1 MSLPALS
8 PQLDRQD
15 GMTRSAL
22 LMRALGAKAA
32 SVWSELSPQDAEQL
46 SAAMQALPDDAQAE
60 QTALQAYVQS
70 MRQTP
75 SSLPAQQAS
84 VWAKLSQQDGTLI
97 ASLVQRESPQV
108 IALILSRLTPDAA
121 ANTVRALPRTL
132 ATDAL
137 KRLLNLGE
145 IHPAALRALELALE
159 NSLTQSKSGKLSGG
173 HEHVA
178 RIFDSLDSGSE
189 STLLSSLDSAEP
201 GAGEKIRALM
211 FTFDDLAALDP
222 GSLQTILGSVDRGLL
237 TVALKGAA
245 PTVSDAFF
253 KNVTQRAADL
263 LREDIAAVGPVRR
276 SEIDAARAEV
286 LQVARALVKR
296 GDLLPQNQDDELIE

>member
-75 SSLPAQQAS
+75 LSLPSQQAS
-84 VWAKLSQQDGTLI
+84 VWAKLSRQDGTLI

-159 NSLTQSKSGKLSGG
+159 NSLTQSKSGKFSGG

>member
-8 PQLDRQD
+8 PHRGHED
-15 GMTRSAL
+15 GLTRSAL

-32 SVWSELSPQDAEQL
+32 SVWSELSPQEAEQL
-46 SAAMQALPDDAQAE
+46 SAAMQALPEDAQAE
-60 QTALQAYVQS
+60 QSALKSYVQTMQQS
-70 MRQTP
+70 PAKQT
-75 SSLPAQQAS
+75 LRPANL
-84 VWAKLSQQDGTLI
+84 WARLSQQDGTLI
-97 ASLVQRESPQV
+97 ASLIQDESPQV
-108 IALILSRLTPDAA
+108 IALVLSRLTPDAA
-121 ANTVRALPRTL
+121 ASTVRALPRTL

-137 KRLLNLGE
+137 KRLLNLGDV
-145 IHPAALRALELALE
+145 HPTALRAIEMALE
-159 NSLTQSKSGKLSGG
+159 NSLTQRNAGKLSGG

-211 FTFDDLAALDP
+211 FTFEDLAALDP
-222 GSLQTILGSVDRGLL
+222 GSLQTILGSVDRAVL
-237 TVALKGAA
+237 TVALKGAS
-245 PTVSDAFF
+245 PTVSEAFF

>member
-8 PQLDRQD
+8 RPLDRQD
-15 GMTRSAL
+15 GITRSAL

-32 SVWSELSPQDAEQL
+32 SVWSELSPHEAEQL
-46 SAAMQALPDDAQAE
+46 SAAMQALPDDAEAE
-60 QTALQAYVQS
+60 QSALQAYVQS

-75 SSLPAQQAS
+75 SSPQTS
-84 VWAKLSQQDGTLI
+84 VWAKLSRQDGTLI
-97 ASLVQRESPQV
+97 ASLVQSESPQV
-108 IALILSRLTPDAA
+108 IALILSRLSPDAA

-145 IHPAALRALELALE
+145 VHPAALRALEMVLE
-159 NSLTQSKSGKLSGG
+159 NSLAQNKSGKLTGG

-222 GSLQTILGSVDRGLL
+222 GSLQTILGSVDRAVL
-237 TVALKGAA
+237 TVALKGAS

-253 KNVTQRAADL
+253 KNVTQRAGDL

>member
-1 MSLPALS
+1 MSVPALS
-8 PQLDRQD
+8 PQTDRQD
-15 GMTRSAL
+15 GMIRSAL

-32 SVWSELSPQDAEQL
+32 PVWSELSPQEAEQL
-46 SAAMQALPDDAQAE
+46 SAAMRTLPEDAQAE
-60 QTALQAYVQS
+60 QNVLQAYVQT
-70 MRQTP
+70 MRQPLSTP
-75 SSLPAQQAS
+75 MPGQTTL
-84 VWAKLSQQDGTLI
+84 WTKLSRQDGTII
-97 ASLVQRESPQV
+97 ASLIQSESPQV
-108 IALILSRLTPDAA
+108 IALILSRLAPEAA

-137 KRLLNLGE
+137 KRLLNLGAV
-145 IHPAALRALELALE
+145 HPAALRAIELALE

-211 FTFDDLAALDP
+211 FTFEDLAALDP
-222 GSLQTILGSVDRGLL
+222 GSLQTILGSVDRAVL
-237 TVALKGAA
+237 TVALKGAS

-263 LREDIAAVGPVRR
+263 LREDIAAIGPVRR

>member
-8 PQLDRQD
+8 SPLERQD
-15 GMTRSAL
+15 GLTRSAL

-46 SAAMQALPDDAQAE
+46 TAAMQALPDDAQAE
-60 QTALQAYVQS
+60 QSALQSYVHS
-70 MRQTP
+70 MRQAPATP
-75 SSLPAQQAS
+75 SLDQES

-97 ASLVQRESPQV
+97 ASLVQSESPQV
-108 IALILSRLTPDAA
+108 IALILSRLAPDAA
-121 ANTVRALPRTL
+121 AHTVRALPRTL

-137 KRLLNLGE
+137 KRLLNLGAV
-145 IHPAALRALELALE
+145 HPAALRAIEMALE

-211 FTFDDLAALDP
+211 FTFEDLAALDP
-222 GSLQTILGSVDRGLL
+222 GSLQTILGSIDRAVL

-245 PTVSDAFF
+245 PAVSDAFF

>member
-8 PQLDRQD
+8 RPSDRQD

-32 SVWSELSPQDAEQL
+32 SVWSELSPQEAEQL

-60 QTALQAYVQS
+60 QSALQAYVQS

-75 SSLPAQQAS
+75 MAHVTHQAN
-84 VWAKLSQQDGTLI
+84 VWAKLSRQDGTLL

-108 IALILSRLTPDAA
+108 IALILSRLSPDAA

-145 IHPAALRALELALE
+145 IHPAALRALEMVLE
-159 NSLTQSKSGKLSGG
+159 NSLTQNKSGKLAGG

-222 GSLQTILGSVDRGLL
+222 GSLQTILGSVDRAVL
-237 TVALKGAA
+237 TVALKGAS
-245 PTVSDAFF
+245 PTVSEAFF

-276 SEIDAARAEV
+276 SDIDAARADV

>member
-8 PQLDRQD
+8 SPLERQD
-15 GMTRSAL
+15 GLTRSAL

-46 SAAMQALPDDAQAE
+46 TAAMQALPDDAQAE
-60 QTALQAYVQS
+60 QSALQSYVQS
-70 MRQTP
+70 MRQAPTTP
-75 SSLPAQQAS
+75 SLEQAS
-84 VWAKLSQQDGTLI
+84 VWAQLSRQDGTLI
-97 ASLVQRESPQV
+97 ASLVQSESPQV
-108 IALILSRLTPDAA
+108 IALILSRLAPDAA
-121 ANTVRALPRTL
+121 AHTVRALPRTL

-137 KRLLNLGE
+137 KRLLNLGAV
-145 IHPAALRALELALE
+145 HPAALRAIEMALE

-211 FTFDDLAALDP
+211 FTFEDLAALDP
-222 GSLQTILGSVDRGLL
+222 GSLQTILGSIDRAVL

>member
-8 PQLDRQD
+8 PLPDRQD

-32 SVWSELSPQDAEQL
+32 SVWSELSPDEAEQL
-46 SAAMQALPDDAQAE
+46 SAAMQALPDDANAE
-60 QTALQAYVQS
+60 QSALHAYVQT

-75 SSLPAQQAS
+75 SMSLTPPTN
-84 VWAKLSQQDGTLI
+84 VWAKLSRQEGTLI
-97 ASLVQRESPQV
+97 AGMVQGESPQV
-108 IALILSRLTPDAA
+108 IALILSRLAPDAA

-137 KRLLNLGE
+137 KRLLNLGP
-145 IHPAALRALELALE
+145 IHPAALRAIERVLE
-159 NSLTQSKSGKLSGG
+159 NSLTQSKSGKLAGG

-222 GSLQTILGSVDRGLL
+222 GSLQTILGSIDRAVL
-237 TVALKGAA
+237 TVALKGAT

>member
-1 MSLPALS
+1 MSLPTLS
-8 PQLDRQD
+8 RPSDRQD

-32 SVWSELSPQDAEQL
+32 SVWSELSPQEAEQL

-60 QTALQAYVQS
+60 QSALQAYVQS

-75 SSLPAQQAS
+75 MAHATHQAN
-84 VWAKLSQQDGTLI
+84 VWAKLSRQDGTLI

-108 IALILSRLTPDAA
+108 IALILSRLSPDAA

-145 IHPAALRALELALE
+145 IHPAALRALEMVLE
-159 NSLTQSKSGKLSGG
+159 NSLTQSKSGKLAGG

-178 RIFDSLDSGSE
+178 RIFDSLDSGAE

-222 GSLQTILGSVDRGLL
+222 GSLQTILGSVDRAVL
-237 TVALKGAA
+237 TVALKGAS
-245 PTVSDAFF
+245 PTVSEAFF
-253 KNVTQRAADL
+253 KNVTQRAGDL

>member
-8 PQLDRQD
+8 SPLERQD
-15 GMTRSAL
+15 GLTRSAL

-46 SAAMQALPDDAQAE
+46 TAAMQALPDDAQAE
-60 QTALQAYVQS
+60 QSALQSYVQS
-70 MRQTP
+70 MRQAPATP
-75 SSLPAQQAS
+75 SLEQAS
-84 VWAKLSQQDGTLI
+84 VWAQLSRQDGTLI
-97 ASLVQRESPQV
+97 ASLVQSESPQV
-108 IALILSRLTPDAA
+108 IALILSRLAPDAA
-121 ANTVRALPRTL
+121 AHTVRALPRTL

-137 KRLLNLGE
+137 KRLLNLGAV
-145 IHPAALRALELALE
+145 HPAALRAIEMALE

-211 FTFDDLAALDP
+211 FTFEDLAALDP
-222 GSLQTILGSVDRGLL
+222 GSLQTILGSIDRAVL